1 MIGSQVAISSSE
13 MFENRGSDHVL
24 FGSSMA
30 AGDPDR
36 EVYMPIKLVPFIL
49 KQEAFKRNMRHQ
61 LAQLGFEYYNVS
73 SSSYLHGN
81 RCKRVLH
88 R

>member
-1 MIGSQVAISSSE
+1 MIGSQVAISSNE

-30 AGDPDR
+30 AADPDR
-36 EVYMPIKLVPFIL
+36 EVYRPMKSVPFIHE
-49 KQEAFKRNMRHQ
+49 QEAFKRNMRHQ

-81 RCKRVLH
+81 RCK
-88 R
+88 